1 MPQHANAFH
10 LDTVQTVTSISA
22 QVAVTLDVT
31 MGARAGARPA
41 THSTS
46 RGGRARAAGARTRA
60 QGNSHAEFADAIVEF
75 AVGTIIEQVP

>member
-31 MGARAGARPA
+31 MGARPA

-60 QGNSHAEFADAIVEF
+60 QGDSHAEFADAIVEF